1 MIVSIDS
8 AIKHLKNDD
17 VVAIPTET
25 VYGLAARIDSETA
38 VKKIFSTKERPFF
51 DPLIVHV
58 ASIDEAKS
66 LTTEW
71 TDEVSTLARAFWP
84 GPLTLVLLKSDRVSD
99 VITSGLPRVGIR
111 MPNHK
116 IALEII
122 ERVGVPLA
130 APSANKFGKTSP
142 TKSIHVENEFKK
154 ENVAVVEG
162 GECDVGI
169 ESTVLLVKPQG
180 KTLELSI
187 LRHGGVSK
195 TQIAECLNLEHIQ
208 HQFIEVVSKIES
220 PGHMKHHYMPNI
232 PLVLVNESDF
242 LTPQYILNRLNKEM
256 KNLPDVIEDV
266 KILKPKNEVTHI
278 EEMVLSTNS
287 SLAARELYAKLRE
300 SSEKTGTEAIY
311 FVLRDYHLKEEWLGI
326 LDRLTKAASL
336 KF

>member
-1 MIVSIDS
+1 MIVSLDR
-8 AIKHLKNDD
+8 AVELLQNEE

-25 VYGLAARIDSETA
+25 VYGLAAKIDSESA

-58 ASIDEAKS
+58 SSIAEAKT

-71 TDEVSTLARAFWP
+71 TDEVSELANAFWP
-84 GPLTLVLLKSDRVSD
+84 GPLTLVLKKSDRVSD

-116 IALEII
+116 IATEII
-122 ERVGVPLA
+122 SRVGVPLA

-142 TKSIHVENEFKK
+142 TKSSHVENEFRL

-169 ESTVLLVKPQG
+169 ESTVLLVKPDG
-180 KTLELSI
+180 KNLELSI

-195 TQIAECLNLEHIQ
+195 TQVEECLSLQNIRFFFTEAI
-208 HQFIEVVSKIES
+208 SKTES

-232 PLVLVNESDF
+232 PLVLVKEENF
-242 LTPQYILNRLNKEM
+242 VNPQFILNKLNAEI
-256 KNLPDVIEDV
+256 KNLPDVVEDV
-266 KILKPKNEVTHI
+266 KILKPKNEI
-278 EEMVLSTNS
+278 RQLEELKVSTNS
-287 SLAARELYAKLRE
+287 ALAARELYAKLRD
-300 SSEKTGTEAIY
+300 SSTVNGTEAIY
-311 FVLRDYHLKEEWLGI
+311 FIIKDIHYHEDWLGI
-326 LDRLTKAASL
+326 MDRLTKAASL
-336 KF
+336 IF

>member
-1 MIVSIDS
+1 MIVSLDQ
-8 AIKHLKNDD
+8 AVKLLQKEE

-25 VYGLAARIDSETA
+25 VYGLAAKIDSELA

-58 ASIDEAKS
+58 SSIAEAKT

-71 TDEVSTLARAFWP
+71 TDEVSELANAFWP
-84 GPLTLVLLKSDRVSD
+84 GPLTLVLKKSDKVSD

-116 IALEII
+116 IATEII
-122 ERVGVPLA
+122 SRVGVPLA

-142 TKSIHVENEFKK
+142 TKSAHVESEFIK

-169 ESTVLLVKPQG
+169 ESTVLLVKPEG
-180 KTLELSI
+180 KSLELSI

-195 TQIAECLNLEHIQ
+195 TQIEECLSLQHIQ
-208 HQFIEVVSKIES
+208 FQFNDAVSKIES

-232 PLVLVNESDF
+232 PLVLVKEENFVS
-242 LTPQYILNRLNKEM
+242 PQYILNKLNAEL
-256 KNLPDVIEDV
+256 KNLPDVVEDV
-266 KILKPKNEVTHI
+266 KILKPKEDIQHL
-278 EEMVLSTNS
+278 EELKLPDNS
-287 SLAARELYAKLRE
+287 ALAARELYAKLRE
-300 SSEKTGTEAIY
+300 SSKVRGTEAIY
-311 FVLRDYHLKEEWLGI
+311 FVMKETHYHEDWLGI
-326 LDRLTKAASL
+326 MDRLTKAASL
-336 KF
+336 IF